1 MIVSASRRTD
11 IPAYYGRW
19 FLRRLH
25 ESFCEVP
32 NPFNPRQISRVGL
45 GVGEVE
51 AFVFW
56 SKNPR
61 PFFPVLD
68 ALDALGHRYYFQFT
82 LNPYGSRFEP
92 HLPPVEERIETLLA
106 LSARL
111 GPKRVVWRYDPIV
124 LSLETPVT
132 FHEEAFGS
140 MAERLRGATVRA
152 MTSLLTRY
160 RKTDRRLAQLEGFQ
174 LGAAEPSSPEVARL
188 LESMNRSAA
197 EAGIELLSCAG
208 ALPSTR
214 TGRCVDP
221 LLVRELWGVAASV
234 RKDSGQRAACGC
246 AVSRDIGVNDTC
258 LHGCRYCYATRSH
271 ALAEK
276 RRAAHDPLAPMLFDP
291 RGA

>member
-11 IPAYYGRW
+11 LPAYYGRW
-19 FLRRLH
+19 FLQRLH
-25 ESFCEVP
+25 EGFCEVP
-32 NPFNPRQISRVGL
+32 NPFNPRQISRVAL

-82 LNPYGSRFEP
+82 LNPYDSRLEP
-92 HLPPVEERIETLLA
+92 QLPPLEERTETLLA
-106 LSARL
+106 LSERL

-124 LSLETPVT
+124 VSSETPVA
-132 FHEEAFGS
+132 FHQEGFGS

-160 RKTDRRLAQLEGFQ
+160 RKTDRRLARLDGFQ
-174 LGAAEPSSPEVARL
+174 PCALEPSSPELVRL

-197 EAGIELLSCAG
+197 QAGIELYSCAG

-214 TGRCVDP
+214 AGRCVDP
-221 LLVRELWGVAASV
+221 LLVHELWGTAPSV
-234 RKDSGQRAACGC
+234 KKDSGQRAGCGC

-258 LHGCRYCYATRSH
+258 LHGCCYCYATRSQ
-271 ALAEK
+271 ALAE
-276 RRAAHDPLAPMLFDP
+276 RRHAAHDPLAPMLFDP
-291 RGA
+291 RA